1 MTTPDNAQ
9 PVIQDGRVVLPTAA
23 LQEDW
28 RMAMLDIQNAQADS
42 ARDRALH
49 YADGWAN
56 ALHSAQVIGQAT
68 YVALIACNEDTY
80 ANAKAV
86 TAHERA

>member
-1 MTTPDNAQ
+1 MTAPENAR
-9 PVIQDGRVVLPTAA
+9 PVIRAGQVVLPTAA

-56 ALHSAQVIGQAT
+56 ALLSARVIVEAT

-80 ANAKAV
+80 ANAKALPS
-86 TAHERA
+86 HERP

>member
-1 MTTPDNAQ
+1 MNTPENPHLVVNA
-9 PVIQDGRVVLPTAA
+9 GRVVLPTAA

-49 YADGWAN
+49 FADGWAN
-56 ALHSAQVIGQAT
+56 ALLSAKVITEPT

-86 TAHERA
+86 PASAQP

>member
-1 MTTPDNAQ
+1 MTTPGNAQ
-9 PVIQDGRVVLPTAA
+9 PVIHTGQVVLPTAA
-23 LQEDW
+23 LQEEW

-56 ALHSAQVIGQAT
+56 ALLSAQVIAEAT

-80 ANAKAV
+80 ANAKGVPSHADD
-86 TAHERA
+86 